1 MLFIENYHEDHTKLI
16 LYKEFIQSRKRIN
29 IFAIYYLFMNKQMI
43 NKTANLLLA
52 FTVGMVFLGGYLYT
66 NPVFST
72 SKVLQNIYLLIF
84 GAGGILII
92 LILVI
97 FTAKGK
103 KWVQ

>member
-1 MLFIENYHEDHTKLI
+1 
-16 LYKEFIQSRKRIN
+16 
-29 IFAIYYLFMNKQMI
+29 MNKQVI

-52 FTVGMVFLGGYLYT
+52 FTVGMVFLGGYIDT

-72 SKVLQNIYLLIF
+72 SNVLQNIYLLIF

-103 KWVQ
+103 KNEHSKLTLLTTFLKYFHRAHKILNFKYY